1 MKDTVSL
8 IIPTYDESENIL
20 SLLDKVSE
28 VFLENNYDG
37 EIIVVDDDSPDGT
50 WKLVERFQEQ
60 GKGEIKLLRRLEKRG
75 LSSAVLDGFS
85 MAKGTILGA
94 MDADLSHPPGKI
106 PALLNLLMKGKA
118 DVVIGSRYTSGGS
131 IENWPLKRRVM
142 SKAVAGFLSPFVK
155 VRDPLSGFFF
165 ISREVID
172 GAPLNPIGFKILLEI
187 LAKGK
192 YRKVIEVPIT
202 FRDRR
207 FGSSK
212 LTYLQIKDFLLQLIL
227 ILFSRNFRMFG
238 GDGLKIS

>member
-1 MKDTVSL
+1 MKNTVSL
-8 IIPTYDESENIL
+8 IIPTYYESENIL

-37 EIIVVDDDSPDGT
+37 EIIVVDDDSPDET

-94 MDADLSHPPGKI
+94 MDADLSHPPGRI

-131 IENWPLKRRVM
+131 IENWPLKRRVV
-142 SKAVAGFLSPFVK
+142 SKTAARFLSPFVK

-187 LAKGK
+187 LDKGK

-202 FRDRR
+202 FRDRI

-212 LTYLQIKDFLLQLIL
+212 LTYPQIRDCLLQIIL
-227 ILFSRNFRMFG
+227 IVFTQFQDVWGAWF
-238 GDGLKIS
+238 KE

>member
-1 MKDTVSL
+1 MKDIVSL
-8 IIPTYDESENIL
+8 IIPTYEESENIL

-50 WKLVERFQEQ
+50 WKLVEKFQEQ

-85 MAKGTILGA
+85 MANGTILGA

-106 PALLNLLMKGKA
+106 PALLNLLIKGKA

-131 IENWPLKRRVM
+131 IENWPLKRRVV

-165 ISREVID
+165 IRREVID
-172 GAPLNPIGFKILLEI
+172 DAPLNPIGFKILLEI

-192 YRKVIEVPIT
+192 YRKIIEVPIT

-207 FGSSK
+207 FGNSK
-212 LTYLQIKDFLLQLIL
+212 LRYPQIRDFLLQLIL
-227 ILFSRNFRMFG
+227 VVFAKFQNVWGS
-238 GDGLKIS
+238 

>member
-1 MKDTVSL
+1 MKNTVSL
-8 IIPTYDESENIL
+8 IIPTYDESENIV

-28 VFLENNYDG
+28 VFLENKYDG
-37 EIIVVDDDSPDGT
+37 EIIVVDDDSPDET

-131 IENWPLKRRVM
+131 IENWPLKRRVV

-165 ISREVID
+165 ISRKVID

-187 LAKGK
+187 LAKGN
-192 YRKVIEVPIT
+192 YGKVIEVPIT

-212 LTYLQIKDFLLQLIL
+212 LTFLQIRDFLLQLIL
-227 ILFSRNFRMFG
+227 IVFTKFQNVWGSWFK
-238 GDGLKIS
+238 D